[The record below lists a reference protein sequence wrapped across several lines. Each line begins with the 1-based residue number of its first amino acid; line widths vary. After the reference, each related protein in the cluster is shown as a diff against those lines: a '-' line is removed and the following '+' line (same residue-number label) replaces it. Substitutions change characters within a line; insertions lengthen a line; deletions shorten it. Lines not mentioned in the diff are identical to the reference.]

1 MCFSLAEKCLCSALH
16 VKGEKLKIISHKK
29 TGYRRRLAE
38 LTRIPEPNME
48 VRRTVRHILAEI
60 REKGDRALVE
70 LSNKFGTETITRSG
84 LEVKGRVP
92 KPSPEV
98 RKAIRQSLAN
108 IEVFHKGHVPKSWMG
123 KNKQGGRVGERYDP
137 FDRVGVYVPG
147 GTAPL
152 VSTAL
157 MTVTLARVAGVK
169 NIVVCTPAPID
180 PSLHYAVKQAGA
192 TEIYQVGGAQAIAAM
207 AYGTG
212 TIRRV
217 NKIFGPGNAYV
228 VEAKR
233 QVFGIVGVDLLPG
246 PSEIAVLADGSA
258 NARFVAADLLAQAEH
273 GPGSQIFM
281 VTPDLRYLEEVQQCI
296 LEQVEGL
303 ARKRYLKETLNLGCY
318 LVHVPSIKA
327 GVEIIEN
334 IAPEHAAIN
343 CRGASKIAKEIR
355 NCGGV
360 FIGNYS
366 PVAVGDY
373 AAGPSHTLPTGG
385 AGKGFSGL
393 TVDQFVRRTSVVEFD
408 RSSLS
413 KIRNTVEVLA
423 EVESMGAHK
432 ESVSI
437 RFATA
442 KSGLT
447 KKAAKKVQ
455 KPKKKA
461 VKKPAAAT
469 KSKQKKK

>member
-1 MCFSLAEKCLCSALH
+1 M
-16 VKGEKLKIISHKK
+16 KIISHKK
-29 TGYRRRLAE
+29 TGYRRRLEE
-38 LTRIPEPNME
+38 LTRIPEPNMD

-60 REKGDRALVE
+60 REKGDTALVE
-70 LSNKFGTETITRSG
+70 LSNKFSTETITRSS

-92 KPSPEV
+92 KPTPEV
-98 RKAIRQSLAN
+98 QKAIRQSLAN
-108 IEVFHKGHVPKSWMG
+108 IESFHKGQVPKSWMG
-123 KNKQGGRVGERYDP
+123 KNKQGGKVGERYDP

-157 MTVTLARVAGVK
+157 MTVTLARVAEVK
-169 NIVVCTPAPID
+169 NIVVCTPAPVD
-180 PSLHYAVKQAGA
+180 PAVHYAVKQAGA

-212 TIRRV
+212 TIPRV

-233 QVFGIVGVDLLPG
+233 QVFGVVGIDLLPG
-246 PSEIAVLADGSA
+246 PSEIAVLADSSA
-258 NARFVAADLLAQAEH
+258 DARFVAADLLAQAEH

-281 VTPDLRYLEEVQQCI
+281 VTPDQRYLEEVEACI
-296 LEQVEGL
+296 KEQVEGL
-303 ARKRYLKETLNLGCY
+303 ERKRYLMETLNLGCY
-318 LVHVPSIKA
+318 FVHVPSIKA
-327 GVEIIEN
+327 GMELIEK

-343 CRGASKIAKEIR
+343 CRGGARIAKEIR

-385 AGKGFSGL
+385 ACRGFSGL
-393 TVDQFVRRTSVVEFD
+393 TVDQFVRRTSMVEFD
-408 RSSLS
+408 RASLT
-413 KIRNTVEVLA
+413 KIRKTVEVLA
-423 EVESMGAHK
+423 DVESMGAHK

-437 RFATA
+437 RFAGKKAATPKKKVVKKA
-442 KSGLT
+442 V
-447 KKAAKKVQ
+447 KKAAKKA
-455 KPKKKA
+455 KRK
-461 VKKPAAAT
+461 
-469 KSKQKKK
+469 

>member
-1 MCFSLAEKCLCSALH
+1 M
-16 VKGEKLKIISHKK
+16 KIISHKK

-48 VRRTVRHILAEI
+48 VRRTVRHVLAEI
-60 REKGDRALVE
+60 RDKGDIALVDF
-70 LSNKFGTETITRSG
+70 SNKFGTEQITRSG
-84 LEVKGRVP
+84 LEIKGRTP
-92 KPSPEV
+92 RPTPEV
-98 RKAIRQSLAN
+98 QKAIRQSLAN
-108 IEVFHKGHVPKSWMG
+108 IEAFHKGHVPKSWMG
-123 KNKQGGRVGERYDP
+123 KNKQGGSVGERYDP
-137 FDRVGVYVPG
+137 FDRVGIYVPG

-169 NIVVCTPAPID
+169 EIVVCTPAPVD
-180 PSLHYAVKQAGA
+180 PAVHYAVKQAGA
-192 TEIYQVGGAQAIAAM
+192 TEIYQTGGAQAIAAM
-207 AYGTG
+207 AYGTS
-212 TIRRV
+212 TIARV

-233 QVFGIVGVDLLPG
+233 QVFGIVGIDLLPG
-246 PSEIAVLADGSA
+246 PSEIAVLADASA
-258 NARFVAADLLAQAEH
+258 DARFVAADLLAQAEH

-281 VTPDLRYLEEVQQCI
+281 VTPDQRYLEEVKACI

-303 ARKRYLKETLNLGCY
+303 ERKRYLKETLNLGCY

-327 GVEIIEN
+327 GMELIEK

-343 CRGASKIAKEIR
+343 CRGAAKIAKEIR

-360 FIGNYS
+360 FIGNFS

-385 AGKGFSGL
+385 AGRGFSGL
-393 TVDQFVRRTSVVEFD
+393 TVDQFVRRTSMVQFD
-408 RSSLS
+408 RGALA
-413 KIRNTVEVLA
+413 KIRKTVETLA

-432 ESVSI
+432 ESVAI
-437 RFATA
+437 RFSGTKGKATA
-442 KSGLT
+442 AKPKAKKKAIAKKPVKKVAKKVA
-447 KKAAKKVQ
+447 KKAAKPRKA
-455 KPKKKA
+455 KKK
-461 VKKPAAAT
+461 
-469 KSKQKKK
+469 

>member
-1 MCFSLAEKCLCSALH
+1 M
-16 VKGEKLKIISHKK
+16 KIISHKK
-29 TGYRRRLAE
+29 TGYRRRLEE
-38 LTRIPEPNME
+38 LTRIPEPNMD
-48 VRRTVRHILAEI
+48 VRRTVRHVLAEI
-60 REKGDRALVE
+60 REKGDTALVD
-70 LSNKFGTETITRSG
+70 LSNQFGTEAITRSS
-84 LEVKGRVP
+84 LEIKGRVP
-92 KPSPEV
+92 KPAPEV
-98 RKAIRQSLAN
+98 QKAIRQSLAN
-108 IEVFHKGHVPKSWMG
+108 IEAFHKGHVPKSWMG

-169 NIVVCTPAPID
+169 NIIVCTPAPVD
-180 PSLHYAVKQAGA
+180 PAVHYAVKQAGA

-233 QVFGIVGVDLLPG
+233 QVFGIVGIDLLPG
-246 PSEIAVLADGSA
+246 PSEIAVLADRSA
-258 NARFVAADLLAQAEH
+258 DARFVAADLLAQAEH

-281 VTPDLRYLEEVQQCI
+281 VTPDLRYLEEVQAAI

-303 ARKRYLKETLNLGCY
+303 ERKRYLKETLNLGCY
-318 LVHVPSIKA
+318 LVHVPSVRA
-327 GVEIIEN
+327 GVELIER

-343 CRGASKIAKEIR
+343 CRGAAKVAKEIR

-360 FIGNYS
+360 FIGNFS

-385 AGKGFSGL
+385 AGRGFSGL
-393 TVDQFVRRTSVVEFD
+393 TVDQFVRRTSMVQFD
-408 RSSLS
+408 RASLA
-413 KIRNTVEVLA
+413 KIRKTVETLA

-437 RFATA
+437 RFATKKA
-442 KSGLT
+442 ASKKKVA
-447 KKAAKKVQ
+447 KKAAKKKAIKKTVV
-455 KPKKKA
+455 KKVVKKKA
-461 VKKPAAAT
+461 
-469 KSKQKKK
+469 KKK